1 MSTSARRKSE
11 QIDEG
16 ALALLGKKQVL
27 KRRFGFISLFGFAV
41 CELITWETVLAL
53 FSQAFQNGGPAG
65 NVYGYI
71 IAWVSTLSVYT
82 VISELA
88 SMAPIAGGQYYWV
101 YMMAA
106 PEWRNVLSYVVGWLT
121 TLAWIATV
129 ATETLFA
136 GTMIQGVVTLDYP
149 GYYLEHMAMY
159 QGTLLT
165 WAVIAVCI
173 FINVVIPNWL
183 PRFEVFILVF
193 HLAGFVAILT
203 TLLVLTPKFAPLEAV
218 WLTALNEGGWPTQGL
233 SFCVG
238 FLGNVATFV
247 GADASVHL
255 AEEVSRPS
263 VNIPRAILGAMLING
278 ALGFAMIITV
288 LYCLNDVEAVLNS
301 PTEFPFIEIFKESV
315 GSVAGASVMTAIVL
329 SLTWACAIGITTTAS
344 RMCWSFARD
353 RGLPFWKVLSRVNSR
368 TKVPVAGVLTVTGI
382 AALLTLI
389 YVGSSTAFQDVI
401 SLTITGFY
409 GSYLLPSA
417 LLLYHR
423 IKGNVLP
430 KGSHPRTNTSAD
442 DTAVATDKLGVE
454 SPEST
459 AAAPARRADLVW
471 GPWHIPGLLG
481 ILNNIYACAYMIFV
495 IFWSVWPPSTPVDA
509 MSMNYSV
516 VVTGGVLI
524 LSAIWYYIGGKKQY
538 TGPTIDEEV
547 KDIMGFGSVGDL
559 DADGEVKV

>member
-1 MSTSARRKSE
+1 
-11 QIDEG
+11 
-16 ALALLGKKQVL
+16 
-27 KRRFGFISLFGFAV
+27 
-41 CELITWETVLAL
+41 
-53 FSQAFQNGGPAG
+53 
-65 NVYGYI
+65 
-71 IAWVSTLSVYT
+71 
-82 VISELA
+82 
-88 SMAPIAGGQYYWV
+88 
-101 YMMAA
+101 
-106 PEWRNVLSYVVGWLT
+106 
-121 TLAWIATV
+121 
-129 ATETLFA
+129 
-136 GTMIQGVVTLDYP
+136 
-149 GYYLEHMAMY
+149 
-159 QGTLLT
+159 
-165 WAVIAVCI
+165 
-173 FINVVIPNWL
+173 
-183 PRFEVFILVF
+183 
-193 HLAGFVAILT
+193 
-203 TLLVLTPKFAPLEAV
+203 
-218 WLTALNEGGWPTQGL
+218 
-233 SFCVG
+233 
-238 FLGNVATFV
+238 
-247 GADASVHL
+247 
-255 AEEVSRPS
+255 
-263 VNIPRAILGAMLING
+263 
-278 ALGFAMIITV
+278 
-288 LYCLNDVEAVLNS
+288 
-301 PTEFPFIEIFKESV
+301 
-315 GSVAGASVMTAIVL
+315 
-329 SLTWACAIGITTTAS
+329 
-344 RMCWSFARD
+344 
-353 RGLPFWKVLSRVNSR
+353 
-368 TKVPVAGVLTVTGI
+368 VTGI